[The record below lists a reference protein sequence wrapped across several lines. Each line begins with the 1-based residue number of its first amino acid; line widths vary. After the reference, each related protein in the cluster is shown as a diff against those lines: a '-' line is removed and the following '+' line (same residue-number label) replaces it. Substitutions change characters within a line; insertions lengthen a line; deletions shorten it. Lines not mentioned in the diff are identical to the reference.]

1 VQQQISVVVHLV
13 PATPDAPA
21 TAQMQVL
28 ALDGTV
34 LESWDPVTTAQAT
47 TLEYSPACVDCQ
59 LEGVYSSTPAAPPAP
74 AAKAPAAAAPAKAPA
89 PSGHAAPP
97 RPQGK

>member
-28 ALDGTV
+28 AADGTV
-34 LESWDPVTTAQAT
+34 YESWDPVPIAAAG
-47 TLEYSPACVDCQ
+47 TLEYSPVFVECQ
-59 LEGVYSSTPAAPPAP
+59 LEGIYSSTPAAAPAP
-74 AAKAPAAAAPAKAPA
+74 AAKAPAAPAAAKPAAPAPHPGPKAT
-89 PSGHAAPP
+89 
-97 RPQGK
+97 GK